1 MYTLSRI
8 AMKTNFRIEQIRMN
22 AIAEVF
28 EDFKKA
34 CRHYYETCEGG
45 EEVTK
50 LYHRLEELGANMEAV
65 IDTDLE
71 IRDEV
76 FA

>member
-1 MYTLSRI
+1 MYTLS
-8 AMKTNFRIEQIRMN
+8 AMSMKTNWMIEQIRRN
-22 AIAEVF
+22 SIDATF
-28 EDFKKA
+28 EAFKKA
-34 CRHYYETCEGG
+34 ARHYYETCEGG
-45 EEVTK
+45 QEVTR
-50 LYHRLEELGANMEAV
+50 LVHELEELGANMEVV